1 MAKEKNSIPDGAIR
15 IHLYPCRNVL
25 KPRGSMKK
33 ESLGLV
39 IYERLVSTFED
50 WENKNEETIMNHK
63 KAAQEMINWARKK
76 YKGKDQD
83 PLYMIFETH
92 EATEGFLEEKYGDIE
107 SVDENKIMKIAR
119 KLTKYDGPGWSN
131 PDYGDNP
138 EPYELLR
145 QLRENL
151 FSEVETA
158 WKKFISDKF

>member
-39 IYERLVSTFED
+39 IYDRLISTFED
-50 WENKNEETIMNHK
+50 WENKKEETIMNHK
-63 KAAQEMINWARKK
+63 KAAQEMIKWARKK

-92 EATEGFLEEKYGDIE
+92 EATEGFLEEKYRDIE

-131 PDYGDNP
+131 HDYGDNP

-158 WKKFISDKF
+158 WEKFIFNKF